1 MTDGF
6 SCANDQFGSQI
17 VEPSDEHGS
26 RAQYRVIKQSE
37 FSGNFSL
44 EIRKDLPAHLI
55 STKPAWSAFEPLC
68 RKMPQKA
75 ANEVGVGFR
84 RTSYGVV
91 DADDA
96 WSRSASAE

>member
-1 MTDGF
+1 
-6 SCANDQFGSQI
+6 
-17 VEPSDEHGS
+17 
-26 RAQYRVIKQSE
+26 
-37 FSGNFSL
+37 
-44 EIRKDLPAHLI
+44 
-55 STKPAWSAFEPLC
+55 
-68 RKMPQKA
+68 MPQKA